1 MFISNG
7 DLANESINFCNAV
20 GMGDMLLHNE
30 RLVFTGGAAPCQR
43 GDTFAQIPIDT
54 FAVNF
59 AHVPGII
66 IMSSKHFIV
75 SIDFHV
81 AGNVSI
87 LILCTSIKCN
97 MQM

>member
-7 DLANESINFCNAV
+7 DLADESINFCNAV
-20 GMGDMLLHNE
+20 RMGDMLLHNE

-66 IMSSKHFIV
+66 IMSSKHLSFQ
-75 SIDFHV
+75 
-81 AGNVSI
+81 
-87 LILCTSIKCN
+87 LIFMSLVRF
-97 MQM
+97 QF